1 MPADSAQPII
11 GATLEPIQR
20 PRFAAVE
27 ASEIFMAFPILSGWD
42 LVGKACGQP
51 LAEGFGNALLSRW
64 YYNAKE
70 GNCQKFIYRGIGG
83 NQVCVKMIIILRE
96 KKMTAE

>member
-1 MPADSAQPII
+1 MQVDSAQPII
-11 GATLEPIQR
+11 GVTLEPTQKL
-20 PRFAAVE
+20 PFAAAE
-27 ASEIFMAFPILSGWD
+27 ASEIQTVFPTLSGWN

-83 NQVCVKMIIILRE
+83 NQVFLKMMIFE
-96 KKMTAE
+96 